1 MNIQSILT
9 NSILNNINLGSN
21 NTEGENSTSFSS
33 MLDNEL
39 NKLNDLNN
47 LNNVSSLSSVEEEF
61 NGTSFSTIVSNAINK
76 VNDAEINANNKIEAL
91 IKGEDVEMHE
101 VMLAMQE
108 SSLSLQ
114 ALIEVR
120 NKVVEAYKEINNIQ
134 L

>member
-9 NSILNNINLGSN
+9 NSILNNINLRSN
-21 NTEGENSTSFSS
+21 NTEEINSRNFSS
-33 MLDNEL
+33 VLNNEL
-39 NKLNDLNN
+39 NKLNNLND
-47 LNNVSSLSSVEEEF
+47 LNNVSSLRRVEDEF
-61 NGTSFSTIVSNAINK
+61 NGTSFSTVVSDAVNK
-76 VNDAEINANNKIEAL
+76 VNDAEITANNKIEAL

-108 SSLSLQ
+108 ASLSLQ

-120 NKVVEAYKEINNIQ
+120 NKVVEAYKEINNVQ

>member
-1 MNIQSILT
+1 MKIQSILT

-21 NTEGENSTSFSS
+21 NNIGEINGTNFSTVLNNEINKLNNKEDSNSTSFST
-33 MLDNEL
+33 
-39 NKLNDLNN
+39 
-47 LNNVSSLSSVEEEF
+47 V
-61 NGTSFSTIVSNAINK
+61 VSNVINK

-120 NKVVEAYKEINNIQ
+120 NKVVEAYKEINNVQ